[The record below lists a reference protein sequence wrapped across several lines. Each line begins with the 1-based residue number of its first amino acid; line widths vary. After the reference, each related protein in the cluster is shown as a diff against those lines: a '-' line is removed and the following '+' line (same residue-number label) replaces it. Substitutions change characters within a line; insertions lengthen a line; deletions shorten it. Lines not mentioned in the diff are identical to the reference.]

1 MALQINSSAA
11 LDPDIIRFDSYLSG
25 ERNASRHT
33 RAGYLA
39 DLSQFVAFKW
49 GEEKK
54 PPYDW
59 SQVDENDARGYLLA
73 ISGAAAKASTLRR
86 KLAAVRTFFNFLKRE
101 RDDDAPNPFSML
113 RGPRKTRS
121 LPKVLSVQEIK
132 LFLAYPAKLRR
143 SGRLGRRDYLR
154 DRAVFEVLYST
165 GCRISEAVGLRWGD
179 VDLDRGTAIVTGK
192 GNKDRLVILGK
203 PALAAL
209 IELRSDLMAES
220 AVFAAGGAAI
230 FRSARGK
237 VLSPRVIERRMKV
250 YLAESGLSADVTPH
264 KLRHSFATHM
274 LDAGADL
281 RGVQEML
288 GHTSLSTTQIYT
300 HVSVERLKDVIAGA
314 HPRSGLR
321 GV

>member
-1 MALQINSSAA
+1 MALQINNSAA
-11 LDPDIIRFDSYLSG
+11 FDPDIIRFDSYLSG

-33 RAGYLA
+33 RAAYLA

-49 GEEKK
+49 GEGKK
-54 PPYDW
+54 PPYNW
-59 SQVDENDARGYLLA
+59 AQVDENDARGYLLA
-73 ISGAAAKASTLRR
+73 FSGPDAKASTLRR
-86 KLAAVRTFFNFLKRE
+86 KLAAVRTFFNFLKQE
-101 RDDDAPNPFSML
+101 RGDDAPNPFSML
-113 RGPRKTRS
+113 RGPQKTRS

-132 LFLAYPAKLRR
+132 QFLACPSKLRR
-143 SGRLGRRDYLR
+143 SGRIGRRDYLR
-154 DRAVFEVLYST
+154 DRAVFEMLYST
-165 GCRISEAVGLRWGD
+165 GCRISEAVGLKWGD

-220 AVFAAGGAAI
+220 AGLVAGEAPV

-237 VLSPRVIERRMKV
+237 VLSPRVVERRMKV
-250 YLAESGLSADVTPH
+250 YLAESGLSTDVTPH

-314 HPRSGLR
+314 HPRSALR
-321 GV
+321 SV

>member
-101 RDDDAPNPFSML
+101 RDDDAPNPFTML

-121 LPKVLSVQEIK
+121 LPKVLSVQEMK
-132 LFLAYPAKLRR
+132 LFLACPAKLRR

-154 DRAVFEVLYST
+154 DRAVFELLYST

>member
-1 MALQINSSAA
+1 MALQINNSAA
-11 LDPDIIRFDSYLSG
+11 FDPDIIRFDSYLSG

-33 RAGYLA
+33 RAAYLA

-49 GEEKK
+49 GEGKK
-54 PPYDW
+54 PPYNW
-59 SQVDENDARGYLLA
+59 AEVDENDARSYLLA
-73 ISGAAAKASTLRR
+73 FSGPDAKASTLRR
-86 KLAAVRTFFNFLKRE
+86 KLAAVRTFFNFLKQE
-101 RDDDAPNPFSML
+101 RGDDAPNPFSML

-132 LFLAYPAKLRR
+132 QFLACPSKLRR
-143 SGRLGRRDYLR
+143 SGRIGRRDYLR
-154 DRAVFEVLYST
+154 DRAVFEMLYST
-165 GCRISEAVGLRWGD
+165 GCRISEAVGLKWGD

-203 PALAAL
+203 IALAAL

-220 AVFAAGGAAI
+220 AGLVAGEAPV

-237 VLSPRVIERRMKV
+237 VLSPRVVERRMKV
-250 YLAESGLSADVTPH
+250 YLAESGLSTDVTPH

-314 HPRSGLR
+314 HPRSALR
-321 GV
+321 SV

>member
-33 RAGYLA
+33 RAGHLA

-59 SQVDENDARGYLLA
+59 SQVDENDARGNLLA
-73 ISGAAAKASTLRR
+73 ILGAAAQASTLRR

-101 RDDDAPNPFSML
+101 RDDDAPNPFTML

-121 LPKVLSVQEIK
+121 LPKVLSVQEMK
-132 LFLAYPAKLRR
+132 LFLACPAKLRR

-237 VLSPRVIERRMKV
+237 VLSPRMIERRMKV

>member
-11 LDPDIIRFDSYLSG
+11 LDPDIILFDSYLSG

-101 RDDDAPNPFSML
+101 RDDDAPNPFTML

-121 LPKVLSVQEIK
+121 LPKVLSVQEMK
-132 LFLAYPAKLRR
+132 LFLACPAKLRR

-154 DRAVFEVLYST
+154 DRAVFELLYST

>member
-101 RDDDAPNPFSML
+101 RDDDAPNPFTML

-121 LPKVLSVQEIK
+121 LPKELSVQEMK
-132 LFLAYPAKLRR
+132 LFLACPAKLRR

-154 DRAVFEVLYST
+154 DRAVFELLYST

>member
-121 LPKVLSVQEIK
+121 LPKVLSVQEMK
-132 LFLAYPAKLRR
+132 LFLACPSKLRR

>member
-73 ISGAAAKASTLRR
+73 VSGAAAKASTLRR

-101 RDDDAPNPFSML
+101 RDDDAPNPFTML

-121 LPKVLSVQEIK
+121 LPKVLSVQEMK
-132 LFLAYPAKLRR
+132 LFLACPAKLRR

-154 DRAVFEVLYST
+154 DRAVFELLYST

-220 AVFAAGGAAI
+220 AVFASGGAAI

>member
-121 LPKVLSVQEIK
+121 LPKVLSVQEMK
-132 LFLAYPAKLRR
+132 LFLACPAKLRR

>member
-1 MALQINSSAA
+1 M
-11 LDPDIIRFDSYLSG
+11 
-25 ERNASRHT
+25 
-33 RAGYLA
+33 
-39 DLSQFVAFKW
+39 
-49 GEEKK
+49 
-54 PPYDW
+54 
-59 SQVDENDARGYLLA
+59 
-73 ISGAAAKASTLRR
+73 
-86 KLAAVRTFFNFLKRE
+86 
-101 RDDDAPNPFSML
+101 
-113 RGPRKTRS
+113 
-121 LPKVLSVQEIK
+121 K
-132 LFLAYPAKLRR
+132 LFLACPAKLRR